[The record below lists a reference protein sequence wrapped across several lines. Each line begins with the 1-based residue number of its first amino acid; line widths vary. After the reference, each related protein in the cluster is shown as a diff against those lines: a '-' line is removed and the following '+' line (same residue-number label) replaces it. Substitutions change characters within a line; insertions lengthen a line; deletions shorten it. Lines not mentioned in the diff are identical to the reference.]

1 MRRRGA
7 VKNFPGNNLS
17 LLEDIEKATLRL
29 VFQAVADY
37 RKQAMEIFRMESD
50 APMDIAEDIT
60 REALDGMGVA
70 KMPVRLFGKVDY
82 KRAQYVFLPGHSI
95 KQALFVDSKA
105 EHAKGRGT
113 ATLQMSQIS
122 MRVRQRRQ
130 GKKTDISGM
139 LPLVVKRGGES
150 FLTATVFVKYNYRE
164 NGERI
169 LEDITVACLPNGR
182 LQEKYNPTVDD
193 TIWLAGRDAPSLGED
208 FRVRLNFNKLMEKA
222 RWRVQTIPMQGEPL
236 WTD

>member
-1 MRRRGA
+1 M
-7 VKNFPGNNLS
+7 NLPGNNPR

-29 VFQAVADY
+29 VFQALADY
-37 RKQAMEIFRMESD
+37 RRQTLEIFKMEND

-105 EHAKGRGT
+105 ERAEGRGT

-130 GKKTDISGM
+130 NRQIDIPGL
-139 LPLVVKRGGES
+139 LPVSVERGGES
-150 FLTATVFVKYNYRE
+150 FLTTTVFVKYNYRE
-164 NGERI
+164 EGNQRT
-169 LEDITVACLPNGR
+169 LEDITAACLPNGR
-182 LQEKYNPTVDD
+182 LQEQYNPNADD
-193 TIWLAGRDAPSLGED
+193 TIWLAGRNAPSLGEE
-208 FRVRLNFNKLMEKA
+208 FRVRLNFKKLMEKA
-222 RWRVQTIPMQGEPL
+222 RWRVQTVPARGAPV
-236 WTD
+236 WAD